1 MDAALQNVQQKG
13 VSWHCALCP
22 GKNQTGRSVRLH
34 HTDLSGKVKHMATQ
48 SSSQDRRPARER
60 LLAAADEL
68 FYEEGFNLVGID
80 RVIER
85 AGVAKASLYDC
96 FGSKEE
102 LIRSYLQQRHEAR
115 QLRMRERLARYA
127 TPREKILAVFDSMAE
142 VAAKPDFRGCAF
154 ARASAEAR
162 PGSSVKAMCDESRA
176 WNLALFADL
185 AKQAGAADPDRVAQQ
200 LRVLYDG
207 AMVSAHV
214 DTSSAAVAAARAMA
228 ETVLDQAIHGEK
240 TRDSRVN
247 RRQST

>member
-1 MDAALQNVQQKG
+1 MIMK
-13 VSWHCALCP
+13 
-22 GKNQTGRSVRLH
+22 
-34 HTDLSGKVKHMATQ
+34 

-68 FYEEGFNLVGID
+68 FYEEGVNLVGID

-102 LIRSYLQQRHEAR
+102 LIRSYLQQRHEERQAR
-115 QLRMRERLARYA
+115 VLERVSRYASPRER
-127 TPREKILAVFDSMAE
+127 ILAVFDTMAE
-142 VAAKPDFRGCAF
+142 AAAKPGFRGCAF

-162 PGSSVKAMCDESRA
+162 PGSSVKAMCDASRA
-176 WNLALFADL
+176 WNLELFAVL
-185 AKQAGAADPDRVAQQ
+185 AKQAGAANPDRVAQQ

-214 DTSSAAVAAARAMA
+214 DTSSTAVAAARALA
-228 ETVLDQAIHGEK
+228 ETMLDQAI
-240 TRDSRVN
+240 
-247 RRQST
+247 

>member
-1 MDAALQNVQQKG
+1 MIWVPLVQAESG
-13 VSWHCALCP
+13 VMGSGSLS
-22 GKNQTGRSVRLH
+22 GNKQTGLSGRLH
-34 HTDLSGKVKHMATQ
+34 HTDLSGKVKHMVMK

-60 LLAAADEL
+60 LLTAADQL

-115 QLRMRERLARYA
+115 QLRVRERLARYA
-127 TPREKILAVFDSMAE
+127 NPKEKILAVFDLMAE
-142 VAAKPDFRGCAF
+142 AAAKPDFRGCAF
-154 ARASAEAR
+154 TRAGVEAQ
-162 PGSSVKAMCDESRA
+162 PGSSVKAMGDESRA

-185 AKQAGAADPDRVAQQ
+185 AEQAGAADPQRVAQQ

-207 AMVSAHV
+207 AVVSAHV
-214 DTSSAAVAAARAMA
+214 DRSSTAATTARAMA
-228 ETVLDQAIHGEK
+228 EMVLDQAIRGRKH
-240 TRDSRVN
+240 RDSRGKP
-247 RRQST
+247 RRSR

>member
-1 MDAALQNVQQKG
+1 MTRK
-13 VSWHCALCP
+13 
-22 GKNQTGRSVRLH
+22 
-34 HTDLSGKVKHMATQ
+34 
-48 SSSQDRRPARER
+48 SSPPTRRPARER

-68 FYEEGFNLVGID
+68 FYEEGVNLVGID

-102 LIRSYLQQRHEAR
+102 LIRAYLQQRHEAR
-115 QLRMRERLARYA
+115 QVRVRERLTRYA
-127 TPREKILAVFDSMAE
+127 TPREKILAVFDSMEE

-185 AKQAGAADPDRVAQQ
+185 ATQAGAADPDRVAQE
-200 LRVLYDG
+200 LRLLYDG

-214 DTSSAAVAAARAMA
+214 DRNSTAVIAARAMA
-228 ETVLDQAIHGEK
+228 ETVLDQAIPSRRE
-240 TRDSRVN
+240 RDSSSKP
-247 RRQST
+247 RRSR

>member
-1 MDAALQNVQQKG
+1 
-13 VSWHCALCP
+13 
-22 GKNQTGRSVRLH
+22 
-34 HTDLSGKVKHMATQ
+34 MAMK

-115 QLRMRERLARYA
+115 QLRIGERLARYA
-127 TPREKILAVFDSMAE
+127 TPKEKILAVFDSMAE
-142 VAAKPDFRGCAF
+142 AAAKPDFRGCAF
-154 ARASAEAR
+154 VRAGAEAR
-162 PGSSVKAMCDESRA
+162 PGSSVKTMCDQQRA

-185 AKQAGAADPDRVAQQ
+185 AEQAGAADPARVAQQ
-200 LRVLYDG
+200 LRLLYDG

-214 DTSSAAVAAARAMA
+214 DTSRNAVAAARAMA
-228 ETVLDQAIHGEK
+228 EMMLDQALGRI
-240 TRDSRVN
+240 SRTPRPSL
-247 RRQST
+247 RRSNARSVTPSA

>member
-1 MDAALQNVQQKG
+1 MACVPLAQAESDVMGDARSGIV
-13 VSWHCALCP
+13 VD
-22 GKNQTGRSVRLH
+22 RSVCSLN
-34 HTDLSGKVKHMATQ
+34 HTDLSVKVKPMVTKSPSH
-48 SSSQDRRPARER
+48 DRRPARER

-115 QLRMRERLARYA
+115 QLRVRERLARHT

-142 VAAKPDFRGCAF
+142 AAAKPDFRGCAF
-154 ARASAEAR
+154 ARASAEAQ

-185 AKQAGAADPDRVAQQ
+185 AKQAGAANPDRVALQ
-200 LRVLYDG
+200 LRLLYDG
-207 AMVSAHV
+207 ASVSAHV
-214 DTSSAAVAAARAMA
+214 DTSSIAAATARAMA
-228 ETVLDQAIHGEK
+228 EMVLDQAIHGHK
-240 TRDSRVN
+240 YRGSK
-247 RRQST
+247 SKPL

>member
-1 MDAALQNVQQKG
+1 MVG
-13 VSWHCALCP
+13 I
-22 GKNQTGRSVRLH
+22 
-34 HTDLSGKVKHMATQ
+34 
-48 SSSQDRRPARER
+48 SSPQDRRPARER

-68 FYEEGFNLVGID
+68 FYEEGVNLVGID

-115 QLRMRERLARYA
+115 QVRVRERLARYA

-142 VAAKPDFRGCAF
+142 AAAQPDYRGCAF

-185 AKQAGAADPDRVAQQ
+185 ARQAGAADPDRVALK
-200 LRVLYDG
+200 LRLLYDG
-207 AMVSAHV
+207 AGVSSHLDAN
-214 DTSSAAVAAARAMA
+214 SIAANAARAMA
-228 ETVLDQAIHGEK
+228 EMVLDQAIPPGRK
-240 TRDSRVN
+240 RGRAKA
-247 RRQST
+247 RRRG

>member
-1 MDAALQNVQQKG
+1 MPRK
-13 VSWHCALCP
+13 
-22 GKNQTGRSVRLH
+22 
-34 HTDLSGKVKHMATQ
+34 
-48 SSSQDRRPARER
+48 SSPQDRRPARER

-68 FYEEGFNLVGID
+68 FYEEGVNLVGID

-102 LIRSYLQQRHEAR
+102 LIRAYLQRRHEAR
-115 QLRMRERLARYA
+115 QARLRDRLSRCS
-127 TPREKILAVFDSMAE
+127 TPREKILGVFDSMAE
-142 VAAKPDFRGCAF
+142 AVAKPDYRGCPF

-162 PGSSVKAMCDESRA
+162 PGSTIRAMCDESRA

-207 AMVSAHV
+207 ASVSAHV
-214 DTSSAAVAAARAMA
+214 DANGTAAAAARAMA
-228 ETVLDQAIHGEK
+228 EMVLDQSI
-240 TRDSRVN
+240 
-247 RRQST
+247 

>member
-1 MDAALQNVQQKG
+1 MVVK
-13 VSWHCALCP
+13 
-22 GKNQTGRSVRLH
+22 SV
-34 HTDLSGKVKHMATQ
+34 
-48 SSSQDRRPARER
+48 SQDRRPARER
-60 LLAAADEL
+60 LLAAADQL

-115 QLRMRERLARYA
+115 QLRMREGVARYA

-142 VAAKPDFRGCAF
+142 AAAKPDFRGCAF
-154 ARASAEAR
+154 ARAGAEAR

-176 WNLALFADL
+176 RNLALFADL
-185 AKQAGAADPDRVAQQ
+185 ATQAGAADPDRVAQQ

-207 AMVSAHV
+207 AMASAHL
-214 DTSSAAVAAARAMA
+214 DASSDAVAAARAMA
-228 ETVLDQAIHGEK
+228 ETVLDQAI
-240 TRDSRVN
+240 
-247 RRQST
+247 

>member
-1 MDAALQNVQQKG
+1 
-13 VSWHCALCP
+13 
-22 GKNQTGRSVRLH
+22 
-34 HTDLSGKVKHMATQ
+34 
-48 SSSQDRRPARER
+48 

-115 QLRMRERLARYA
+115 QLRVRERLARYA

-142 VAAKPDFRGCAF
+142 AAAKPDFRGCAF
-154 ARASAEAR
+154 ARASAEVR
-162 PGSSVKAMCDESRA
+162 PGSTVKAMCDESRA

-185 AKQAGAADPDRVAQQ
+185 SKQAGAADPDQVAQQ

-214 DTSSAAVAAARAMA
+214 DTGSTAVAAARAMA
-228 ETVLDQAIHGEK
+228 EVVLDQAIKGH
-240 TRDSRVN
+240 RHPDSTGKP
-247 RRQST
+247 RRSR

>member
-1 MDAALQNVQQKG
+1 MDKK
-13 VSWHCALCP
+13 P
-22 GKNQTGRSVRLH
+22 
-34 HTDLSGKVKHMATQ
+34 
-48 SSSQDRRPARER
+48 SSQDRRPGRER
-60 LLAAADEL
+60 LLGAAAEL

-102 LIRSYLQQRHEAR
+102 LIRSYLEQRHVERQAR
-115 QLRMRERLARYA
+115 VLERMSRYA

-142 VAAKPDFRGCAF
+142 AAAKPGFRGCAF

-162 PGSSVKAMCDESRA
+162 PGSSVKTMCDESRA

-200 LRVLYDG
+200 LRLLYDG
-207 AMVSAHV
+207 AAVSAHV
-214 DTSSAAVAAARAMA
+214 DTNSTAAAAARAMA
-228 ETVLDQAIHGEK
+228 EMVLDQAG
-240 TRDSRVN
+240 
-247 RRQST
+247 

>member
-1 MDAALQNVQQKG
+1 
-13 VSWHCALCP
+13 
-22 GKNQTGRSVRLH
+22 
-34 HTDLSGKVKHMATQ
+34 MAMK
-48 SSSQDRRPARER
+48 SSSLDRRPARER

-115 QLRMRERLARYA
+115 QLRMGERLARHA

-142 VAAKPDFRGCAF
+142 AAAKPDFRGCAF
-154 ARASAEAR
+154 SRAGAEAR
-162 PGSSVKAMCDESRA
+162 PGSTVKAMCDESRA

-185 AKQAGAADPDRVAQQ
+185 CKQAGAADPDQVAQQ

-214 DTSSAAVAAARAMA
+214 DIGSAAVAAARAVA
-228 ETVLDQAIHGEK
+228 ELVLDQAIGRRHRN
-240 TRDSRVN
+240 TRSKSR
-247 RRQST
+247 R

>member
-1 MDAALQNVQQKG
+1 
-13 VSWHCALCP
+13 
-22 GKNQTGRSVRLH
+22 
-34 HTDLSGKVKHMATQ
+34 MAIQ

-68 FYEEGFNLVGID
+68 FYEEGFNTVGID

-115 QLRMRERLARYA
+115 QARIRERLARYS

-142 VAAKPDFRGCAF
+142 AAAAPGFRGCAF
-154 ARASAEAR
+154 ARASAETR
-162 PGSSVKAMCDESRA
+162 PGSSVQAVCDESRA

-200 LRVLYDG
+200 LRLLYDG
-207 AMVSAHV
+207 AALSAHV
-214 DTSSAAVAAARAMA
+214 DKTSTAAAAARAVA
-228 ETVLDQAIHGEK
+228 EMVLDQAV
-240 TRDSRVN
+240 R
-247 RRQST
+247 

>member
-1 MDAALQNVQQKG
+1 MPRN
-13 VSWHCALCP
+13 
-22 GKNQTGRSVRLH
+22 
-34 HTDLSGKVKHMATQ
+34 LSSH
-48 SSSQDRRPARER
+48 QDRRPARER

-115 QLRMRERLARYA
+115 QLRIRERLSRHAA
-127 TPREKILAVFDSMAE
+127 PRDKILAIFDAMAE
-142 VAAKPDFRGCAF
+142 AVARSDFRGCAF
-154 ARASAEAR
+154 ARAGTEAR

-185 AKQAGAADPDRVAQQ
+185 AKQAGASDPDRTALQ

-207 AMVSAHV
+207 AMLSAHV
-214 DTSSAAVAAARAMA
+214 DTSGAAVAAARATA
-228 ETVLDQAIHGEK
+228 EMVLDQATPRTTSG
-240 TRDSRVN
+240 
-247 RRQST
+247 

>member
-1 MDAALQNVQQKG
+1 MVMK
-13 VSWHCALCP
+13 P
-22 GKNQTGRSVRLH
+22 
-34 HTDLSGKVKHMATQ
+34 
-48 SSSQDRRPARER
+48 SSADRRPARER

-102 LIRSYLQQRHEAR
+102 LIRSYLQERHAAR

-127 TPREKILAVFDSMAE
+127 TPKEKILEVFDSMAE
-142 VAAKPDFRGCAF
+142 AAAKPDFRGCAF

-185 AKQAGAADPDRVAQQ
+185 AKQDGAADPDRVAQQ

-207 AMVSAHV
+207 AMVSAHL
-214 DTSSAAVAAARAMA
+214 DTSSIAVAAARAMA
-228 ETVLDQAIHGEK
+228 EVVLDQAIRAHGK
-240 TRDSRVN
+240 RDSRVK
-247 RRQST
+247 RRQSS